1 MLPSFFTRRIPTL
14 EEIEAQRLSRT
25 QGIRGMIKVA
35 GIIVLVLVAF
45 LSSMLLLTPLMELHA
60 LEQEREQA
68 QHRLKRAKAVES
80 EAYNRFLWMSDP
92 EYFEQMARDRAN
104 QAKAGEHII
113 RRPTA
118 EERQKMEQEALRK
131 RQPRSKRPRRD

>member
-1 MLPSFFTRRIPTL
+1 MLTPFFTRRTPTL
-14 EEIEAQRLSRT
+14 EEIEAQRINRT
-25 QGIRGMIKVA
+25 RGISGMLKVA

-45 LSSMLLLTPLMELHA
+45 LASMLLLTPLMELHS

-68 QHRLKRAKAVES
+68 QRQLVRAKAVEA

-118 EERQKMEQEALRK
+118 EERQKMEQEARRK
-131 RQPRSKRPRRD
+131 QQPRKRPRRD

>member
-1 MLPSFFTRRIPTL
+1 MLTSFFTRRTPTL
-14 EEIEAQRLSRT
+14 EEIEAQRINRT
-25 QGIRGMIKVA
+25 RGISGMLKVA

-45 LSSMLLLTPLMELHA
+45 LSSMLLLTPLMELHS

-68 QHRLKRAKAVES
+68 QRQLLRARAVEA

-118 EERQKMEQEALRK
+118 EERQKMEQEAQRK
-131 RQPRSKRPRRD
+131 RQPRKRPRRD

>member
-1 MLPSFFTRRIPTL
+1 MLTPFFTRRTPTL
-14 EEIEAQRLSRT
+14 EEIEAQRLNRNR
-25 QGIRGMIKVA
+25 GIRGMLKVA

-45 LSSMLLLTPLMELHA
+45 LASMLLLTPLMELHS

-68 QHRLKRAKAVES
+68 QRQLQRAQSVET

-118 EERQKMEQEALRK
+118 EERQKMEQEAQRK
-131 RQPRSKRPRRD
+131 RQPRKRPRRD

>member
-1 MLPSFFTRRIPTL
+1 MFLPFIKNRIPTL
-14 EEIEAQRLSRT
+14 EEIEEQRLSRS
-25 QGIRGMIKVA
+25 QGIRGMIKVI
-35 GIIVLVLVAF
+35 GIIFLVLVAF
-45 LSSMLLLTPLMELHA
+45 LASMILLTPLLELHT

-68 QHRLKRAKAVES
+68 QLQLQRAKAVEA

-104 QAKAGEHII
+104 QAKSGEHIV

-118 EERQKMEQEALRK
+118 EELHEMQEQARKKQKA
-131 RQPRSKRPRRD
+131 PRRRTRRD

>member
-1 MLPSFFTRRIPTL
+1 MLTPFFTRRTPTL
-14 EEIEAQRLSRT
+14 EEIEAQRLNRNR
-25 QGIRGMIKVA
+25 GIRGMLKVA

-45 LSSMLLLTPLMELHA
+45 LASMLLLTPLMELHS

-68 QHRLKRAKAVES
+68 QRQLQRAQSVET

-118 EERQKMEQEALRK
+118 EERQKMEQEAQRK
-131 RQPRSKRPRRD
+131 RQPRKRPSRD